1 MDKLKLFRLE
11 YCESGLWLFKAL
23 AQYWLKDCSRT
34 KTWEIVFFSI
44 VIDLSLEREKNYK
57 AGENLIFDTEKGK
70 TNWCKNM
77 RMKLLQKC

>member
-1 MDKLKLFRLE
+1 MT
-11 YCESGLWLFKAL
+11 L
-23 AQYWLKDCSRT
+23 AVEDACSILAPRSKQNKDLGD
-34 KTWEIVFFSI
+34 WDFFFI